1 MTFASLPNVE
11 FRQTLSCYL
20 LGLRNLFLNELK
32 VQKISGKILSQDP
45 KRKKVY
51 ARLFCKNC
59 SAGTRS
65 EVLF

>member
-20 LGLRNLFLNELK
+20 QGLRNLFLNELK

-45 KRKKVY
+45 KRKKSIHK
-51 ARLFCKNC
+51 AFLQELFCRN
-59 SAGTRS
+59 T
-65 EVLF
+65 F